1 MVVLAALLCII
12 VLSVGAGEL
21 VRLQCARWM
30 RAPLRPAR
38 QPAGGSRTS
47 VPTM

>member
-1 MVVLAALLCII
+1 MVLLAALLSIV

-30 RAPLRPAR
+30 RTPLRPAR
-38 QPAGGSRTS
+38 QPAGGGRTS
-47 VPTM
+47 LPGI